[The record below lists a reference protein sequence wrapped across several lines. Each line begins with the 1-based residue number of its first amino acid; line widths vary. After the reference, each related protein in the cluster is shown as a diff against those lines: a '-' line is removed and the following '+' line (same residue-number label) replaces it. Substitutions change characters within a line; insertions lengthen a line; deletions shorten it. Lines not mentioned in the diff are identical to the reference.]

1 MVSSITS
8 AVSPIQ
14 LLNATNAFKAV
25 NKKPEEMQEELSEGV
40 NLNDNNSLLTEIDA
54 KDVRKYAS
62 MMGESSI
69 SDDDIKYGLTYGRSI
84 IADWVV

>member
-1 MVSSITS
+1 MVISINS
-8 AVSPIQ
+8 GISPIQ
-14 LLNATNAFKAV
+14 LLNATNAFKAID
-25 NKKPEEMQEELSEGV
+25 KKPEELQEEISEGV
-40 NLNDNNSLLTEIDA
+40 NLNDNNNLLTEIDA

-62 MMGESSI
+62 MMGENSI

>member
-1 MVSSITS
+1 MVSSINS
-8 AVSPIQ
+8 GISPIQ
-14 LLNATNAFKAV
+14 LLNATNAFKAID
-25 NKKPEEMQEELSEGV
+25 KKPEELQEEISEGV
-40 NLNDNNSLLTEIDA
+40 NLNDNNNLLTEIDA

-62 MMGESSI
+62 MMGENSI

>member
-1 MVSSITS
+1 MVSSINS
-8 AVSPIQ
+8 GISPIQ
-14 LLNATNAFKAV
+14 LLNATNAFKAID
-25 NKKPEEMQEELSEGV
+25 KKPEEMQEEISEGV
-40 NLNDNNSLLTEIDA
+40 NLNDNNNLLTEIDA

-62 MMGESSI
+62 MMGENSI